1 MFRKHLI
8 KLLLENPMSLRQI
21 ARLEEEL
28 PDRIADDLNHLFRSL
43 KHTEYEAVIEPA
55 RCRACGFEFSESKLN
70 KPSKCPKCRSTWVLE
85 PKIGIKQST

>member
-8 KLLLENPMSLRQI
+8 KLLLENPMSVRHI

-55 RCRACGFEFSESKLN
+55 RCRARGFAFSESKLN
-70 KPSKCPKCRSTWVLE
+70 KPSKCPKCHSTWVLE

>member
-55 RCRACGFEFSESKLN
+55 RFRACGFEFSESKLN
-70 KPSKCPKCRSTWVLE
+70 KPSKCPKCHSTWVLE